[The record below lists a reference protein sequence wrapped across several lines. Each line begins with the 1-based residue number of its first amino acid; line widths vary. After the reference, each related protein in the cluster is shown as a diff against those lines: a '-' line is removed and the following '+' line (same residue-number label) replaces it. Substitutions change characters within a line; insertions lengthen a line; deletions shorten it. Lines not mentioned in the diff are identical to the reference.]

1 MRLSLAMSLG
11 LTSCV
16 LAPEGTP
23 EERARLDAN
32 SALFEPQVETRQL
45 PELPGQA
52 DWRAVLHRAFLANG
66 DLESAYFE
74 WKAALAR
81 IDQAA
86 TWPNSNVAVS
96 FSYMFSPEQMK
107 FWDRTTI
114 GVGFD
119 PSVNLSLPIKVQT
132 AGQIALEAARQAAE
146 KFRAVKFDL
155 QRKVLSA
162 YLDLALVE
170 EKIRIERDNLT
181 LLKLLIDSAA
191 SRAQAGG
198 PLQDL

>member
-1 MRLSLAMSLG
+1 MSLG
-11 LTSCV
+11 LTGCALV
-16 LAPEGTP
+16 PEGTP
-23 EERARLDAN
+23 EEHAKLGAN
-32 SALFEPQVETRQL
+32 SAPFEPQVETRQL
-45 PELPGQA
+45 PELPAQA

-81 IDQAA
+81 VYQAA

-132 AGQIALEAARQAAE
+132 AGEIALEAARQAAE
-146 KFRAVKFDL
+146 RFRAVKFDL
-155 QRKVLSA
+155 QRRVVSA
-162 YLDLALVE
+162 YLDLALVSDALRH
-170 EKIRIERDNLT
+170 RIEEELGWPCMVPDYGQRLE
-181 LLKLLIDSAA
+181 LA
-191 SRAQAGG
+191 
-198 PLQDL
+198 

>member
-1 MRLSLAMSLG
+1 MSIPARLRRAQRGLLSEYPKIGPLICKRPLANALIMRLSMAMSLG
-11 LTSCV
+11 LTGCALV
-16 LAPEGTP
+16 PEGTP
-23 EERARLDAN
+23 EERAKLDAN
-32 SALFEPQVETRQL
+32 SAVFEPQVETRQL
-45 PELPGQA
+45 PELPAQA

-81 IDQAA
+81 VYQAA

-119 PSVNLSLPIKVQT
+119 VRQSVATDQ
-132 AGQIALEAARQAAE
+132 
-146 KFRAVKFDL
+146 
-155 QRKVLSA
+155 SA
-162 YLDLALVE
+162 D
-170 EKIRIERDNLT
+170 RWGDC
-181 LLKLLIDSAA
+181 
-191 SRAQAGG
+191 SRGGKAGG
-198 PLQDL
+198 